1 MYVYIYIY
9 TYIYIHIYIHVTY
22 LNVYDSHECILQ
34 ALIFKW
40 IDTWIPPVGP
50 SLDLT
55 EDSDVQGIGR

>member
-1 MYVYIYIY
+1 MYTICM
-9 TYIYIHIYIHVTY
+9 YIYIHIIIYIHVTY